1 MCRNLLPTT
10 RPLAG
15 LPMAAAML
23 VLASSACAP
32 PPTQGPPPPKVTIAR
47 PVERE
52 VTEWDEYTGRFDA
65 VDSVEVRP
73 RVNGYLQEIH
83 FKDGALVNKGDLL
96 FVIDPRPY
104 EAARRRAEAELLLAK
119 SRLTLAQ
126 KNFAR
131 VGELLPSHAI
141 SQEEG
146 DIREA
151 SLRQAEASVLE
162 AQAAL
167 DAAAL
172 DVEFTHI
179 TAPVSGR
186 IGRKLV
192 TEGNL
197 VTGGLGSEGTLLT
210 TIVSLDPIYVYFEA
224 DEQAYLKY
232 THLALTGQRPS
243 SRVYKNPVR
252 VELTDENDFVH
263 EGVMDFVDNQIDR
276 GTGTIVGRAILPNP
290 DLRLAPG
297 LFGRV
302 RLVGSGAYHALLLP
316 DEAVGTD
323 QSRKFVFVV
332 DAEGKAQYR
341 GVTTGPLIDGL
352 RVIRDG
358 LTAQDAVIVSGMQRV
373 RPGLKVDA
381 QPAST
386 PAPPTGASLAADAS
400 AAAARA
406 TPVPTGQ

>member
-1 MCRNLLPTT
+1 MRRYRPPAATSLASLP
-10 RPLAG
+10 
-15 LPMAAAML
+15 AAAVVL
-23 VLASSACAP
+23 ILASACGSP
-32 PPTQGPPPPKVTIAR
+32 PAQVPPPPKVTIVQT
-47 PVERE
+47 VERE
-52 VTEWDEYTGRFDA
+52 VTEWDEYTARFDA

-73 RVNGYLQEIH
+73 RVDGYLQEIH
-83 FKDGALVNKGDLL
+83 FKDGALVKKGDLL

-104 EAARRRAEAELLLAK
+104 EAAHRRAEAELQLAK
-119 SRLTLAQ
+119 SRLVLAQ
-126 KNFAR
+126 QNFSR
-131 VGELLPSHAI
+131 VGALLPSHAI
-141 SQEEG
+141 SKEEA

-151 SLRQAEASVLE
+151 SLREAVASVME

-197 VTGGLGSEGTLLT
+197 ITGGVGTAGTLLT
-210 TIVSLDPIYVYFEA
+210 TIVSLDPIYVYFDA
-224 DEQAYLKY
+224 DERAFLKY
-232 THLALTGQRPS
+232 SRLALSGQRRS
-243 SRVYKNPVR
+243 SRDYGTPVR
-252 VELTDENDFVH
+252 VALADEKNFVH

-276 GTGTIVGRAILPNP
+276 GTGTIIGRAILPNP
-290 DLRLAPG
+290 DLTLTPG
-297 LFGRV
+297 LFGRL
-302 RLVGSGAYHALLLP
+302 RLPGSGEYHALLLP
-316 DEAVGTD
+316 DEAVATD

-332 DAEGKAQYR
+332 DADGTAQYR

-358 LTAQDAVIVSGMQRV
+358 LTAQDSVIVSGMQRV
-373 RPGLKVDA
+373 RPGVKVDA

-386 PAPPTGASLAADAS
+386 PAQPTAASMAAAVPTATARETPGPTGA
-400 AAAARA
+400 
-406 TPVPTGQ
+406 